1 MAVYSMTGYASRQSS
16 TAKGDGQSAASGEV
30 SGRIELEIRS
40 VNSRFLDLTFRLP
53 DELRAHEPWLRDL
66 LRTNIR
72 RGKVEV
78 RAQIH
83 RDQDQ
88 LLQAPSP
95 ALLQKLG
102 ALQAQVVGWLP
113 EATPL
118 TTADILRLGSA
129 HPSDPSDRS
138 DEVHTLAQ
146 ATLKQFL
153 SARQREGASLAT
165 VMNEKID
172 QLRAL
177 GQKAQPL
184 IPQVIEQQR
193 QRFVERWREAMAQAG
208 TPEPGR
214 DLPERALAELTAYA
228 IRIDVDEELSR
239 LMAHLD
245 ESTRLL
251 QRGGEIGKRLEFLI
265 QELHREANTLG
276 SKSTAL
282 EMTQIALDMKVLVEQ
297 LREQVQNIE

>member
-16 TAKGDGQSAASGEV
+16 TTQGDDQSAASGEV

-66 LRTNIR
+66 LRKNIR

-83 RDQDQ
+83 RDQEQ

-102 ALQAQVVGWLP
+102 TLQAQVAGWLP
-113 EATPL
+113 EASPL
-118 TTADILRLGSA
+118 TTADILRLGTS
-129 HPSDPSDRS
+129 HQPGPTDRS
-138 DEVHTLAQ
+138 DELRALAQ

-153 SARQREGASLAT
+153 SARQREGASLAS
-165 VMNEKID
+165 VMIEKIE

-177 GQKAQPL
+177 GQKAQPM

-193 QRFVERWREAMAQAG
+193 QRFLERWREALAQTG
-208 TPEPGR
+208 TPESGN
-214 DLPERALAELTAYA
+214 DLPERGLAELTAYA
-228 IRIDVDEELSR
+228 IRIDVDEELAR
-239 LMAHLD
+239 LQAHLD

-282 EMTQIALDMKVLVEQ
+282 EMTQIALDMKVLIEQ